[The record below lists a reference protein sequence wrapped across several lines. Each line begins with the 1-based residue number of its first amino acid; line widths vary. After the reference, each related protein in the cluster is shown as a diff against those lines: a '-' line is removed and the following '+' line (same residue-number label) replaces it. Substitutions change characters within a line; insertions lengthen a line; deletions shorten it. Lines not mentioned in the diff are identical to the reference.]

1 MINGQKRN
9 GKSVSGY
16 YISGDIIKK
25 RRQNWLFT
33 FRFLFTAA
41 AFIICILIWINM
53 RMKIVTESFPF
64 TESSRQLRNPNRG
77 FYGLY
82 RFFITEDD
90 VDYRQ
95 LVKETYRNDQ
105 DTKLTHVQICLQ
117 AYKEG
122 AIGEK
127 GLANIEELFCELE
140 TLDKQLIVRFTYD
153 QEGQNELYEP
163 ESLDIILQHMRQLEP
178 ILKGHNSRIFVVQG
192 FFTGNWGEMN
202 GTRYNSDEDLQ
213 KLAAQLA
220 AVTDESTYLA
230 VRMPAQWRRI
240 MNSNTLSEMLSGRLC
255 LFNDGMLGNES
266 DYGTYRPENVI
277 GEDPLQRK
285 YPEEELEFQKNLCCT
300 VPNGG
305 EVIHDNTYNDFENAI
320 AGLSE
325 RRITYLNKDYDPA
338 VFDKWRKTSWK
349 GEDCFRG
356 MDGYT
361 YIERHLGYRLFISN
375 ASIEYK
381 EAKSSIDVEVS
392 LRNVG
397 FAPLYKKAKAEL
409 ILYHDEFG
417 QCPPVNMRCDVQ
429 KLMGGDDT
437 EEVAAAYAKLPVSE
451 LQRGNY
457 EMYFYMEDAD
467 TGEEI
472 LMANEEEEEEY
483 GYHIGMI
490 SVQ

>member
-1 MINGQKRN
+1 MINDQKRN
-9 GKSVSGY
+9 RKRVSGY
-16 YISGDIIKK
+16 HVSEGTIKN
-25 RRQNWLFT
+25 RVMNWLFA
-33 FRFLFTAA
+33 FRFILTVA
-41 AFIICILIWINM
+41 AFIVCILIWINM
-53 RMKIVTESFPF
+53 RIKVVTESFPF

-95 LVKETYRNDQ
+95 IVKETYCSDQ

-140 TLDKQLIVRFTYD
+140 TLDKQLIVRFIYD
-153 QEGQNELYEP
+153 GEGQNELYEP
-163 ESLDIILQHMRQLEP
+163 ESLDIILQHMQQLGP
-178 ILKGHNSRIFVVQG
+178 ILKEHSSRILVVQG

-213 KLAAQLA
+213 RLAVQLA
-220 AVTDESTYLA
+220 SVTDESTYLA

-240 MNSNTLSEMLSGRLC
+240 MSSDTLNGMLSGRLC

-266 DYGTYRPENVI
+266 DYGTYRPENVV
-277 GEDPLQRK
+277 GADPLQRK
-285 YPEEELEFQKNLCCT
+285 YPEEELVFQKELCRT

-305 EVIHDNTYNDFENAI
+305 EVIHDNIYNDFEHAI
-320 AGLSE
+320 DGLSE

-338 VFDKWRKTSWK
+338 VFDKWKKASWE

-375 ASIEYK
+375 ASVEYN
-381 EAKSSIDVEVS
+381 EEKSSIDVEVS

-397 FAPLYKKAKAEL
+397 FAPLYKNTKIKL
-409 ILYHDEFG
+409 VLYHDELG
-417 QCPPVNMRCDVQ
+417 QCPPIDMRCDVH
-429 KLMGGDDT
+429 KLTGGDET
-437 EEVAAAYAKLPVSE
+437 EAVETAYAKVHLDE
-451 LQRGNY
+451 LQRGDY
-457 EMYFYMEDAD
+457 EVYFYMEDAD
-467 TGEEI
+467 TGEAI
-472 LMANEEEEEEY
+472 LLANEEEEEEY